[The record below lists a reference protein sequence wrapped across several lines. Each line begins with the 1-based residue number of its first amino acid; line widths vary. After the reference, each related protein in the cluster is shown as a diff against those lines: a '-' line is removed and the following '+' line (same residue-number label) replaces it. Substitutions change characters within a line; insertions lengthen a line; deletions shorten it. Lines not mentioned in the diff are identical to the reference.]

1 MQSYKDLQV
10 WNRSMA
16 LVKDIY
22 SLTNKF
28 PSSERF
34 GLTSQMQRS
43 AVSIPSNI
51 AEGRLR
57 VGEKSFIQFLLIALG
72 SCAELQT
79 QIIITRE
86 IGYSKDLEAKKI
98 EEEIEEIMK
107 MISSLIKKLKANG

>member
-1 MQSYKDLQV
+1 M
-10 WNRSMA
+10 M
-16 LVKDIY
+16 LVKSVY
-22 SLTNKF
+22 SLTNQF

-57 VGEKSFIQFLLIALG
+57 TGEKSFTQFLLIALG

-79 QIIITRE
+79 QIIIAKE
-86 IGYSKDLEAKKI
+86 IGYSKGLEARKI

-107 MISSLIKKLKANG
+107 MINGLIKKLKANG

>member
-34 GLTSQMQRS
+34 GLTSQIQRS
-43 AVSIPSNI
+43 AVSVPSNI

-57 VGEKSFIQFLLIALG
+57 AGEKSFIQFLFIALG

-79 QIIITRE
+79 QIIIAKE
-86 IGYSKDLEAKKI
+86 IGYTKNTEAKKI
-98 EEEIEEIMK
+98 EEDVEVIMK
-107 MISSLIKKLKANG
+107 MINNLIKKLKANG